1 MTTQPR
7 RKGGSGLSRGIGML
21 ARIERAERR
30 LWRLALV
37 LFMLLALS
45 LLLLDATTVATERGI
60 GGITTRFLGIIG
72 DYGTSAALL
81 VVVLLTCA
89 YFSEKLVA
97 VRRQNRELV
106 SAIDSTA
113 KLLSLRNQQLDAWS
127 QLSHNLITNFN
138 LPRLLDLIVRTA
150 TDVTECDCG
159 VVMLVEEDRHDLRV
173 AAIQARGL
181 QVELARRV
189 AEIVIRTGEEL
200 YLRPGELPEEL
211 DRPDLPWEDL
221 VSLVAAPLTY
231 GKDVVGAI
239 LVGRVQPREAFGED
253 VIDSL
258 SSFASQASI
267 ALEKAKLYAES
278 QKQLDRLGKL
288 LDGLRSTQVQLIES
302 EKLAGLGL
310 LADKVARGISYPVT
324 AITARSDLL
333 LEREECAPDL
343 VRRDVTA
350 IRHQAARISETLK
363 GLLTL
368 YGRKEGQQRE
378 PADVNEI
385 IRETLDV
392 LRDDLEMSGI
402 EVAEHYGEL
411 PGIRASAS
419 DLQHVFVNLLV
430 SACHAMRQ
438 GGRLTIT
445 TRTSDSGSVEVCL
458 EQTGGTVLADLGEEG
473 LAAALLR
480 SDGDESKHV
489 LGVAYRSVRA
499 LGGEMEATAKPGEK
513 TELRIQLPVSAS
525 VGASGQQRRS
535 EQPYSRD
542 AGMTASL
549 TLGTDTRLH

>member
-1 MTTQPR
+1 
-7 RKGGSGLSRGIGML
+7 ML

-30 LWRLALV
+30 LWRLALL
-37 LFMLLALS
+37 LFMLFTLG
-45 LLLLDATTVATERGI
+45 LLLLDATTVATERSL
-60 GGITTRFLGIIG
+60 GGITDRFRGIIDG
-72 DYGTSAALL
+72 YGTSAALL
-81 VVVLLTCA
+81 VVVLLICA
-89 YFSEKLVA
+89 YFKEKLVA
-97 VRRQNRELV
+97 VRRENRDLV

-113 KLLSLRNQQLDAWS
+113 KLLSLRNQQLDAWN

-138 LPRLLDLIVRTA
+138 LPRLLDLVVTTA

-159 VVMLVEEDRHDLRV
+159 IVMLVEEDRHHLRV

-189 AEIVIRTGEEL
+189 AEIVIGTGREL

-211 DRPDLPWEDL
+211 NRPDLPWEDL
-221 VSLVAAPLTY
+221 VSLAAAPLTY

-239 LVGRVQPREAFGED
+239 LVGRVQPREAFGEE

-278 QKQLDRLGKL
+278 QKQLDRLGNL
-288 LDGLRSTQVQLIES
+288 LDGLRSTQAQLIES

-310 LADKVARGISYPVT
+310 LADRVARGISYPVT

-333 LEREECAPDL
+333 LEREEWAPDL

-368 YGRKEGQQRE
+368 HGRTEDRHPE
-378 PADVNEI
+378 PTDVNEI
-385 IRETLDV
+385 LRETLDV
-392 LRDDLEMSGI
+392 LRDDLEMSGV
-402 EVAEHYGEL
+402 EVAESYGEL
-411 PGIRASAS
+411 PDIRASAG
-419 DLQHVFVNLLV
+419 DLQHVFVNLLISV
-430 SACHAMRQ
+430 CHIMER

-445 TRTSDSGSVEVCL
+445 TQASVQASDSGSVEVRL
-458 EQTGGTVLADLGEEG
+458 EQTGSTVAADLGEGG
-473 LAAALLR
+473 LAAALLG

-489 LGVAYRSVRA
+489 LAVAYRSVRA
-499 LGGEMEATAKPGEK
+499 LGGEMEATAKPGDK
-513 TELRIQLPVSAS
+513 TELRIQLPVSAP
-525 VGASGQQRRS
+525 VRVSGRQSRG
-535 EQPYSRD
+535 EQP
-542 AGMTASL
+542 TAARQ
-549 TLGTDTRLH
+549 G

>member
-1 MTTQPR
+1 MTTPR
-7 RKGGSGLSRGIGML
+7 GNGRPGPSKGIGML

-45 LLLLDATTVATERGI
+45 LLLLDATAVTTERGV
-60 GGITTRFLGIIG
+60 GGITNRFLGIID
-72 DYGTSAALL
+72 DYAASAALL
-81 VVVLLTCA
+81 VVVLLICA
-89 YFSEKLVA
+89 YFREKLVA

-113 KLLSLRNQQLDAWS
+113 KLLSLRNQQLDAWN

-138 LPRLLDLIVRTA
+138 LPRLLDLVVRTA

-159 VVMLVEEDRHDLRV
+159 IVMLVQEDRHHLRV

-189 AEIVIRTGEEL
+189 AEIVIGTGREL

-221 VSLVAAPLTY
+221 VSLAAAPLTY

-288 LDGLRSTQVQLIES
+288 LDDLRSTQAQLIES

-310 LADKVARGISYPVT
+310 LADRVARGISCPVT

-333 LEREECAPDL
+333 LAHEERAPDL
-343 VRRDVTA
+343 VCRDITA

-363 GLLTL
+363 ELLTL
-368 YGRKEGQQRE
+368 HGRTEHRHPE
-378 PADVNEI
+378 PTDVNEI

-392 LRDDLEMSGI
+392 LRDDLELSGI
-402 EVAEHYGEL
+402 EVAQSYGEL
-411 PGIRASAS
+411 PGLRASAG
-419 DLQHVFVNLLV
+419 DLQQLFVNLLV
-430 SACHAMRQ
+430 STCYAMPQ

-445 TRTSDSGSVEVCL
+445 TQASDSGSVEVRL
-458 EQTGGTVLADLGEEG
+458 EQTGSTVAADLGEGG
-473 LAAALLR
+473 LAAALFR
-480 SDGDESKHV
+480 SDGDDSKHV
-489 LGVAYRSVRA
+489 LGVTYGSVRA
-499 LGGEMEATAKPGEK
+499 LGGEMEATAKPGDK
-513 TELRIQLPVSAS
+513 TELRIQLPVSAF
-525 VGASGQQRRS
+525 VGASGQQSRR
-535 EQPYSRD
+535 EQL
-542 AGMTASL
+542 TAAKQ
-549 TLGTDTRLH
+549 R

>member
-1 MTTQPR
+1 MTTPR
-7 RKGGSGLSRGIGML
+7 GNGRPGPSKGIGML

-45 LLLLDATTVATERGI
+45 LLLLDATAVTTERGV
-60 GGITTRFLGIIG
+60 GGITNRFLGIID
-72 DYGTSAALL
+72 DYAASAALL
-81 VVVLLTCA
+81 VVVLLICA
-89 YFSEKLVA
+89 YFREKLVA

-113 KLLSLRNQQLDAWS
+113 KLLSLRNQQLDAWN

-138 LPRLLDLIVRTA
+138 LPRLLDLVVRTA

-159 VVMLVEEDRHDLRV
+159 IVMLVQEDRHHLRV

-189 AEIVIRTGEEL
+189 AEIVIGTGREL

-221 VSLVAAPLTY
+221 VSLAAAPLTY

-288 LDGLRSTQVQLIES
+288 LDDLRSTQAQLIES

-310 LADKVARGISYPVT
+310 LADKVARGISCPVM

-333 LEREECAPDL
+333 LEREERAPDL
-343 VRRDVTA
+343 VCRDITA

-368 YGRKEGQQRE
+368 HGRTEHRHPE
-378 PADVNEI
+378 PTDVNEI

-392 LRDDLEMSGI
+392 LRDDLELSGI
-402 EVAEHYGEL
+402 EVAQSYGEL
-411 PGIRASAS
+411 PGLRASAG
-419 DLQHVFVNLLV
+419 DLQQLFVNLLV
-430 SACHAMRQ
+430 STCYAMPQ

-445 TRTSDSGSVEVCL
+445 TQASDSGSVEVRL
-458 EQTGGTVLADLGEEG
+458 EQTGSTVAADLGEGG
-473 LAAALLR
+473 LAAALFR
-480 SDGDESKHV
+480 SDGDDSKHV
-489 LGVAYRSVRA
+489 LGVTYGSVRA
-499 LGGEMEATAKPGEK
+499 LGGEMEATAKPGDK
-513 TELRIQLPVSAS
+513 TELRIQLPVSAF
-525 VGASGQQRRS
+525 VGASGQQSRR
-535 EQPYSRD
+535 EQL
-542 AGMTASL
+542 TAAK
-549 TLGTDTRLH
+549 HK